1 MSLGNPVGVARVNVR
16 DGDLGG
22 RVVVDTEGPALQH
35 LEAEALA
42 FIAVNV
48 HGHDGERK
56 LACVLHFKTL
66 LDGEQRL
73 AEVTAQT

>member
-1 MSLGNPVGVARVNVR
+1 M
-16 DGDLGG
+16 
-22 RVVVDTEGPALQH
+22 QH

-42 FIAVNV
+42 FISVNV

-66 LDGEQRL
+66 LDGEERF
-73 AEVTAQT
+73 AVVTVQT